1 MTANHL
7 RVYQDGK
14 YVPTRRFMDKAL
26 SKTIIYEPDFKGK
39 QGTERALLR
48 CELFKARAM
57 CRAMIIANNQRNE

>member
-26 SKTIIYEPDFKGK
+26 SKTIVHEPDFKGK

-48 CELFKARAM
+48 CELFKAKATCKVM
-57 CRAMIIANNQRNE
+57 MLINKG